1 MQGGGEEVAGYIPA
15 QPEPTEDGRSRF
27 FPRAELPGAAE
38 LARGAELTAAEGRAA
53 EGRAPIELCVMQSV
67 SPAYNPRETWSAQ
80 KQHARGFDD
89 CWARRPAA
97 LYPWKRADWF
107 AKAFAAEEAVSPP
120 PPPPLPP
127 PPPPT

>member
-1 MQGGGEEVAGYIPA
+1 
-15 QPEPTEDGRSRF
+15 
-27 FPRAELPGAAE
+27 
-38 LARGAELTAAEGRAA
+38 
-53 EGRAPIELCVMQSV
+53 MQSV

-107 AKAFAAEEAVSPP
+107 AKAFAAEEAVRAAPAFGSRDSDYRDGELELDGAEDGAEETEGGDDGKPERVD
-120 PPPPLPP
+120 
-127 PPPPT
+127 